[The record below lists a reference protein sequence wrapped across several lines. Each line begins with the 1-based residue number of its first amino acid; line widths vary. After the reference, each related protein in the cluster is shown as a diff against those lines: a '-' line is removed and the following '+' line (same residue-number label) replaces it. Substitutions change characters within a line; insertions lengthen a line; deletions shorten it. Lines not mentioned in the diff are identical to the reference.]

1 MGSKVEA
8 QRSMRGKGPMPC
20 LYRIHTTLLEEFSQK
35 NVYEYKGQRYK
46 NPSHQKSTLEVL
58 AAHLAKQGEPV
69 PLGIGRYMSHRG
81 VYRA

>member
-1 MGSKVEA
+1 
-8 QRSMRGKGPMPC
+8 MPY
-20 LYRIHTTLLEEFSQK
+20 LYRIHTILLEEFSQK

-81 VYRA
+81 VYRGPKDDELPAQY